1 MDLKGILNI
10 YFLNYKFNN
19 KQLTELKLGR
29 SHKVDYF
36 IYAKLEY
43 TWRQMRE
50 IRLGL
55 EGNLDVDYYLN
66 PSLNFKEMEERRT
79 NLSMDKF
86 FANKL

>member
-1 MDLKGILNI
+1 
-10 YFLNYKFNN
+10 
-19 KQLTELKLGR
+19 
-29 SHKVDYF
+29 
-36 IYAKLEY
+36 
-43 TWRQMRE
+43 MRE

-55 EGNLDVDYYLN
+55 EGDLDVDYYLN